1 MPSTSI
7 SYQKTGYFSKTISDY
22 LEQDIS
28 LRSFYGKFP
37 TIEGIKE
44 QLEEKQKSV
53 TQKGRSVLVSQ
64 LQEQYTGVAITQAT
78 QDNINALSKDTA
90 FTITTGHQLNLFSG
104 PMYYIYKIL
113 SVINLTEQLTTKY
126 PENSFVPVFWMAT
139 EDHDFEEIS
148 GFNFKGKKIKWEANQ
163 SGPVGRF
170 STKVLQELVT
180 VLKTE
185 FGQGVNGEYLLAL
198 FESAYT
204 QNDTLTQ
211 ATRFITNELFGSYG
225 IVVLDGDDQELKKQF
240 TSYIEKELFAK
251 KGFKE
256 ITKTSQRL
264 VSAGYGQQVH
274 PREINLFY
282 IQDNLIYKIVL
293 LLLID
298 H

>member
-113 SVINLTEQLTTKY
+113 KNKPI
-126 PENSFVPVFWMAT
+126 
-139 EDHDFEEIS
+139 I
-148 GFNFKGKKIKWEANQ
+148 
-163 SGPVGRF
+163 
-170 STKVLQELVT
+170 
-180 VLKTE
+180 
-185 FGQGVNGEYLLAL
+185 
-198 FESAYT
+198 
-204 QNDTLTQ
+204 
-211 ATRFITNELFGSYG
+211 
-225 IVVLDGDDQELKKQF
+225 
-240 TSYIEKELFAK
+240 
-251 KGFKE
+251 
-256 ITKTSQRL
+256 
-264 VSAGYGQQVH
+264 
-274 PREINLFY
+274 
-282 IQDNLIYKIVL
+282 
-293 LLLID
+293 
-298 H
+298 